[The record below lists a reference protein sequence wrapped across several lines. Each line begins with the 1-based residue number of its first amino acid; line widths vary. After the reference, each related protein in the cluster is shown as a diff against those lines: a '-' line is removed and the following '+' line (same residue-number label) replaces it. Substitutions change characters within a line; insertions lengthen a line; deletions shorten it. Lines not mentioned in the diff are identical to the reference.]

1 MVGVELGRP
10 DGRPIWWHIFAD
22 ACSALEGES
31 RQTSER
37 LVAHVN
43 AGWEQVARLQI
54 DCDRLR
60 ATYGGALDEKRLTH
74 LLEFVDTDVVAPFVD
89 CARETAGF
97 HVGSADPR
105 DWLAAVTSESTR
117 FERGVSLCALASAS
131 AFVPHPLKSAMEHVA
146 YALIDW
152 SADFDALVTVLA
164 RASAGRENP

>member
-1 MVGVELGRP
+1 MGGVEIGSP

-31 RQTSER
+31 RRTSER

-74 LLEFVDTDVVAPFVD
+74 LLAFVDTEVVATFVD
-89 CARETAGF
+89 CARETAAF
-97 HVGSADPR
+97 HAGLGDVR
-105 DWLAAVTSESTR
+105 EWLAAVTSLSAR
-117 FERGVSLCALASAS
+117 LERGVSLCALASAS
-131 AFVPHPLKSAMEHVA
+131 ALVPQPLKPAMEHVA
-146 YALIDW
+146 HALIDW

-164 RASAGRENP
+164 QASAGRDHP